1 MQNLASRDRSPRS
14 IGRNVRAA
22 RLRTDPAMSIALLA
36 GRAGCSPAL
45 VSRIESGAV
54 VPSIGTLEAL
64 AHALR
69 VSEAD
74 LLDRD
79 GPSRR
84 AAAAIAE
91 ARTVLLLGRA
101 PDLSKV
107 VQVSVDLDVGP
118 EWRGRAL
125 ALIATALPHGPATSA
140 AAASAEACL
149 AFIGVSH
156 VPGVTERARIEVSHA
171 AGTDAWARG
180 DFATASRRWGNG
192 LAVAA
197 SAGDIEAMWARA
209 SIARSLARAAPGT
222 RTAANA
228 LSVAIEALVQI
239 ADPLWVAARLIASPD
254 DGGPIGAPLA
264 VAMVGAAQV
273 ALADA
278 RARLATLTDPSPVSG
293 VPSRA
298 DLPLGRHLR

>member
-1 MQNLASRDRSPRS
+1 MPNLASPDRSPRL
-14 IGRNVRAA
+14 IGRNVQAA
-22 RLRTDPAMSIALLA
+22 RLRIDPAMSIARLA
-36 GRAGCSPAL
+36 RQAGCSPAL

-74 LLDRD
+74 LLDCD

-101 PDLSKV
+101 PDLTKV

-125 ALIATALPHGPATSA
+125 ALIATAVPHGPAASA
-140 AAASAEACL
+140 AAVSAEACVAL
-149 AFIGVSH
+149 IGVSH
-156 VPGVTERARIEVSHA
+156 VPGMAERVRIEVAHA
-171 AGTDAWARG
+171 VGDDAWARG

-192 LAVAA
+192 LAIVA
-197 SAGDIEAMWARA
+197 SAGDVEAMWARA
-209 SIARSLARAAPGT
+209 SIARALARAAPGT

-228 LSVAIEALVQI
+228 LAVAIEVLVQI
-239 ADPLWVAARLIASPD
+239 ADPLWVAERLIASPGD
-254 DGGPIGAPLA
+254 GAPIAASLA
-264 VAMVGAAQV
+264 VAIIGAAQA

-278 RARLATLTDPSPVSG
+278 RARLATLNDPSPVSG
-293 VPSRA
+293 VLSRA
-298 DLPLGRHLR
+298 DLPLGRHLK